1 MDSKIFYTI
10 TEVSKIL
17 KLESYVLRFW
27 EREFSM
33 ITPTKQARGKR
44 LYRKEDIAIIKY
56 IKELLYDHG
65 YTIKGANK
73 HLTKS
78 RVKQIINASKEQGL
92 NLSFFDQI
100 QEENTSTSN
109 KAHLE
114 KINEQLEEI
123 EKLLK

>member
-1 MDSKIFYTI
+1 MESKIFYTI

-73 HLTKS
+73 HLSKS
-78 RVKQIINASKEQGL
+78 RVKQIINGSKEQSL
-92 NLSFFDQI
+92 NFSFFDQI
-100 QEENTSTSN
+100 QEENSNSSN
-109 KAHLE
+109 KIHVE
-114 KINEQLEEI
+114 NIQNHIEEI